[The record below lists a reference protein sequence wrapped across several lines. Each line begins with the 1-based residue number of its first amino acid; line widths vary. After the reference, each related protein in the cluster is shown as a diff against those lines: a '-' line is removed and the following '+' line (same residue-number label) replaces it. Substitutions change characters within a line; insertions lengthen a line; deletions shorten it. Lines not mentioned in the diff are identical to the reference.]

1 MTVKGVADAGDV
13 GFALIDYS
21 AAPGVAG
28 PPLHVHDAID
38 EAWYLLEGQL
48 DVQVG
53 ERRRQVR
60 AGSFLL
66 VPHGIPHTFVN
77 AGTGWARWIG
87 VLSPGS
93 ALGMLED
100 LGRLV
105 PEHGAPDEDA
115 IGKMFQ
121 LYGTTVLGP
130 PLAYDLIRSPK
141 AGLAPSTNDC
151 QWRR

>member
-1 MTVKGVADAGDV
+1 MTTILAPGEGRLFHIGDDRVTVKGVADALDV

-21 AAPGVAG
+21 AAAGVPG

-53 ERRRQVR
+53 EQRRQVG

-66 VPHGIPHTFVN
+66 VPHGVPHTFVN
-77 AGTGWARWIG
+77 PGAGWARWVG
-87 VLSPGS
+87 VLSSGA
-93 ALGMLED
+93 ALGMSEK

-105 PEHGAPDEDA
+105 PELGPPDKEA
-115 IGKMFQ
+115 IGEMFRR
-121 LYGTTVLGP
+121 YGTTVLGP
-130 PLAYDLIRSPK
+130 PLA
-141 AGLAPSTNDC
+141 
-151 QWRR
+151 

>member
-1 MTVKGVADAGDV
+1 MTAILAPGEGRLFHIGDDRVTVKGVTDVGDV

-21 AAPGVAG
+21 AAPRVPG

-53 ERRRQVR
+53 DQRRQVG

-66 VPHGIPHTFVN
+66 VPRGVPHTFVN
-77 AGTGWARWIG
+77 AGAGWARWVG
-87 VLSPGS
+87 VLSPGT

-100 LGRLV
+100 LGRLI
-105 PEHGAPDEDA
+105 PGQGPPDEDA
-115 IGKMFQ
+115 IGRMFRR
-121 LYGTTVLGP
+121 YGTTVLGP
-130 PLAYDLIRSPK
+130 PLA
-141 AGLAPSTNDC
+141 
-151 QWRR
+151 